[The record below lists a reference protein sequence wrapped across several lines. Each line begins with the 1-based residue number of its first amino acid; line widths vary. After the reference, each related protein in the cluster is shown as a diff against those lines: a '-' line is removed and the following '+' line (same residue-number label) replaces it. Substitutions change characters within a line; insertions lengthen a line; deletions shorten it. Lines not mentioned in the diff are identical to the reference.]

1 MKAFEHTQF
10 HEAINLLC
18 KAKQIGVRNM
28 GLVKVTIE
36 ADAVTMGLLPA
47 ITFEPVHGGKLE
59 YIGDDFHE
67 GLMLLRHY
75 IEKGSKEVVRHGQA

>member
-1 MKAFEHTQF
+1 MRPSICFALHSRLM
-10 HEAINLLC
+10 ASW
-18 KAKQIGVRNM
+18 NM

-75 IEKGSKEVVRHGQA
+75 IEKGSKEVVKRGQAQKP